1 LDIWLFILLFAFL
14 FSSLPIFG
22 CLALSAYVS
31 ILLFSDIPQVIMA
44 QRMFAGMNNF
54 TLMAIP
60 FFILAAD
67 LMRFGGISR
76 RLIDFANT
84 LVGWITGGLAM
95 AGVLACTFFAAIS
108 GSSPATVAAIG
119 SLMIPALIKA
129 GYDKGFSV
137 GLITTAG
144 SLGILIPPSFTF
156 ILFGAVTGTSIGE
169 LFLAGFIPGIF
180 LSILFVIY
188 CYINAKRQG
197 YTPAPKPKLK
207 ELFVAFKRAS
217 WGLGMP
223 FLIIGGIYGGIF
235 TPTEAAAVAVAYGF
249 LVGIFVYK
257 ELDFAQIKKI
267 LCSAGLLS
275 GSLLLIT
282 AGASCFSWLIASQ
295 GLPTKLAEGVL
306 GFSQNPVVVLLLFN
320 ILLLVTGSF
329 LDGAST
335 VIILGALLASIAQ
348 KLGVDPVHFGV
359 IMVVNMEIGM
369 MTPPVGLNIFVG
381 SGISKMPL
389 MKVVKSVIPTVL
401 IMLVGLLIITY
412 VPKLSLWL
420 PELFYAK

>member
-1 LDIWLFILLFAFL
+1 
-14 FSSLPIFG
+14 
-22 CLALSAYVS
+22 
-31 ILLFSDIPQVIMA
+31 
-44 QRMFAGMNNF
+44 MFAGMNNF

-76 RLIDFANT
+76 RLIDFANS

-95 AGVLACTFFAAIS
+95 TGVLACTFFAAIS

-144 SLGILIPPSFTF
+144 SLGILIPPSITF

-188 CYINAKRQG
+188 CYINAKRRG

-207 ELFVAFKRAS
+207 ELYVAFKRAS
-217 WGLGMP
+217 WGLAMP
-223 FLIIGGIYGGIF
+223 IMILGGIYGGIF

-249 LVGIFVYK
+249 FVGIFIYK
-257 ELDFAQIKKI
+257 ELDFATIKKI

-295 GLPTKLAEGVL
+295 GLPTKLAAGVL
-306 GFSQNPVVVLLLFN
+306 GFSQEPVVVLLLFN
-320 ILLLVTGSF
+320 LLLLVTGSF

-401 IMLVGLLIITY
+401 IMLVGLLIISY

-420 PELFYAK
+420 PELFYAR